1 LSAVQNG
8 LLRYFALTM
17 TERHPEKFEFTTY
30 QPNEYTMPATIA
42 EYVDAVVFIGSFSL
56 PNHEIKKLNDVYHAY
71 SDAQRYTLAELV
83 KQTFRSRCQSGQ
95 PVALYFTPDWKR
107 AFIQR
112 FLDYTHAKNVAGN
125 SLTVFTREE
134 RLSQKLKEM
143 GFTKPQIHHISKI
156 VEAHPE
162 LEDTWQ
168 IAIPIQEMKQLLG
181 KPHSRDLRKMLA
193 NWKGKG
199 VHITLLE

>member
-1 LSAVQNG
+1 
-8 LLRYFALTM
+8 M
-17 TERHPEKFEFTTY
+17 KERHPEKFEFTTY

-42 EYVDAVVFIGSFSL
+42 EYLDAVVFIGSFSL
-56 PNHEIKKLNDVYHAY
+56 PNHEIKKLNDVYHAH
-71 SDAQRYTLAELV
+71 SDAQRYTLAELM

-112 FLDYTHAKNVAGN
+112 FLDYTHAKDVAGN

-143 GFTKPQIHHISKI
+143 GFTKPQIRHISTI
-156 VEAHPE
+156 VEAYPE
-162 LEDTWQ
+162 FEDIWK
-168 IAIPIQEMKQLLG
+168 IELPSQEVKALLG
-181 KPHSRDLRKMLA
+181 KSHSRDLRTMLA
-193 NWKGKG
+193 NWQSKGI
-199 VHITLLE
+199 HITLL